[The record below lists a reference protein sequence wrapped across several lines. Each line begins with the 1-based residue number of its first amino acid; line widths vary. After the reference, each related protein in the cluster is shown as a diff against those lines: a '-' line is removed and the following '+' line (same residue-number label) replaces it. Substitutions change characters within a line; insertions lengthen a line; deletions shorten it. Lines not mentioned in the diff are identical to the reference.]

1 MWLIFDELI
10 CVLNVEIHSKVLTYH
25 WKFNK
30 MMRVKTK
37 QKLLLLFVLYTDL
50 EYLVRYL
57 ESDRRIILSRTLWP
71 SGGYWPHLYVIL
83 RSRSVIRGRGCCG
96 DGAAR
101 DGPSDQLVC
110 WSHLTLF
117 PHADQVE
124 DGGEAAGHQKVT
136 VHHWNSF
143 KWLAQWNI
151 SVVGL
156 QV

>member
-1 MWLIFDELI
+1 MRSYLI
-10 CVLNVEIHSKVLTYH
+10 
-25 WKFNK
+25 
-30 MMRVKTK
+30 
-37 QKLLLLFVLYTDL
+37 LLLLFVLYTDL

-57 ESDRRIILSRTLWP
+57 ESDRRIILSRTLRP

-96 DGAAR
+96 DGAGW
-101 DGPSDQLVC
+101 DGPSDHLVC

-124 DGGEAAGHQKVT
+124 DGGEAAGDQEVT

-156 QV
+156 QVYNIETSRNVKSAGENQAVFNVSISRSGF